1 MLARDREI
9 RDKIRKLPDKPGTNP
24 RGSGETDKPAE
35 WSVSDQ
41 VIRGKPGA
49 ACQRCRGTE
58 TSAEDLVGPP
68 ERMVSE
74 RRSTAVVLGSR

>member
-1 MLARDREI
+1 MHEVRRGAQYRGDRAEVAKNERTRHSIVLA
-9 RDKIRKLPDKPGTNP
+9 PG
-24 RGSGETDKPAE
+24 
-35 WSVSDQ
+35 DQ
-41 VIRGKPGA
+41 VIRGKPSA

-74 RRSTAVVLGSR
+74 RPLHLEVR